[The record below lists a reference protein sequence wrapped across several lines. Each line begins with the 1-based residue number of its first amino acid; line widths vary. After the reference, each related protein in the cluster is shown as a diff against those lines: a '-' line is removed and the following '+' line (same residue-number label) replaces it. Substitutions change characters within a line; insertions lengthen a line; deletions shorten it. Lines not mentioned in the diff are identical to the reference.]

1 MTLMRELTEENEEDN
16 QGPFPECSYPFFPLA
31 AFCRSFHLRSS
42 ATSICAVAGLL
53 LSASTPATFAKGQKK
68 STASAQQ
75 KPEAI
80 LAAAKKFAD
89 AKAWSVQAHVNA
101 DKDMKI
107 SGIIFGKDFD
117 LTIETIDGTTR
128 QIVLGDKSWSS
139 DDGKSWKESKE
150 IDRRFYYLMH
160 TPIKYS
166 ADEKIPPFAA
176 VGTEKLGDE
185 SLLHIRFIA
194 RDKITYEGD
203 RANYWIAMQDRQAPV
218 VHRFLGP
225 MGFENNYVTD
235 QVDYTPVADE
245 NPNLAPPAN
254 PH

>member
-1 MTLMRELTEENEEDN
+1 MTLMRELTEENEDN
-16 QGPFPECSYPFFPLA
+16 QGPFPECSYPFFSLA

-107 SGIIFGKDFD
+107 SGIIFGK
-117 LTIETIDGTTR
+117 LYPG
-128 QIVLGDKSWSS
+128 
-139 DDGKSWKESKE
+139 
-150 IDRRFYYLMH
+150 
-160 TPIKYS
+160 
-166 ADEKIPPFAA
+166 
-176 VGTEKLGDE
+176 
-185 SLLHIRFIA
+185 RFIRSVGRFTRSLPLSRPDGLPVYVA
-194 RDKITYEGD
+194 RVPGGSI
-203 RANYWIAMQDRQAPV
+203 
-218 VHRFLGP
+218 L
-225 MGFENNYVTD
+225 
-235 QVDYTPVADE
+235 
-245 NPNLAPPAN
+245 
-254 PH
+254 

>member
-1 MTLMRELTEENEEDN
+1 MKTIV
-16 QGPFPECSYPFFPLA
+16 PV
-31 AFCRSFHLRSS
+31 S
-42 ATSICAVAGLL
+42 ATLIWAVAALFVL
-53 LSASTPATFAKGQKK
+53 ASASVAFAKAQKK
-68 STASAQQ
+68 STAPNQQ

-80 LAAAKKFAD
+80 LSAAKKFAD

-107 SGIIFGKDFD
+107 SGIIFGKDSD

-139 DDGKSWKESKE
+139 GDGGKTWKENKE

-166 ADEKIPPFAA
+166 ADEKIPPFAV
-176 VGTEKLGDE
+176 VGTEELGGQP
-185 SLLHIRFIA
+185 LLHIRFIA
-194 RDKITYEGD
+194 PDKITYEGD
-203 RANYWIAMQDRQAPV
+203 RANYWIAMQDPKTPV
-218 VHRFLGP
+218 IHRFHGP

-245 NPNLAPPAN
+245 HPILPPPGNPHAQAPPPGPEALLMAAMKR
-254 PH
+254 

>member
-1 MTLMRELTEENEEDN
+1 
-16 QGPFPECSYPFFPLA
+16 
-31 AFCRSFHLRSS
+31 
-42 ATSICAVAGLL
+42 
-53 LSASTPATFAKGQKK
+53 
-68 STASAQQ
+68 
-75 KPEAI
+75 
-80 LAAAKKFAD
+80 
-89 AKAWSVQAHVNA
+89 
-101 DKDMKI
+101 
-107 SGIIFGKDFD
+107 DFD

-139 DDGKSWKESKE
+139 DDGGRTWKENKE

-166 ADEKIPPFAA
+166 ASEKIPPFAA

-194 RDKITYEGD
+194 PDKITYEGD

-235 QVDYTPVADE
+235 QVDYTPVTDE
-245 NPNLAPPAN
+245 RPIVPPPGNPHAQAPPPGPEALLMAAMKTMSTGVWSAN
-254 PH
+254 GTVVFKKTMKLHGLLSGEDFDLSMEPGVTPCVPLRLVVTKDTACVCPDGEPRQTAESDDRLLHIRTH